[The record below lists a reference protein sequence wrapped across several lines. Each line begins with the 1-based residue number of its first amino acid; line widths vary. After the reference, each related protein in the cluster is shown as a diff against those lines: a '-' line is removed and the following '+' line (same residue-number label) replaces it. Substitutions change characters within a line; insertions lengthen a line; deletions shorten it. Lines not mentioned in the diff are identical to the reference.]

1 MNENGLLTK
10 IADDVAYL
18 RGKVDD
24 HGEAITEVR
33 IHLTKI
39 ATERRMEIGA
49 WRWVT
54 TIGVPAIVSALI
66 FVGGC
71 IWRQN

>member
-1 MNENGLLTK
+1 MNDRDLLTR
-10 IADDVAYL
+10 IANDVTYL
-18 RGKVDD
+18 RDKVDD

-33 IHLTKI
+33 LSLTELR
-39 ATERRMEIGA
+39 TERRMEKGA

-54 TIGVPAIVSALI
+54 NIGVPAIVSAFI

-71 IWRQN
+71 IWKQS

>member
-1 MNENGLLTK
+1 MNENGLLSK

-18 RGKVDD
+18 RDKVDD

-33 IHLTKI
+33 LHLTRI
-39 ATERRMEIGA
+39 ATERTMERGA

-54 TIGVPAIVSALI
+54 NIGVPALVSVLI
-66 FVGGC
+66 FAGGC
-71 IWRQN
+71 IWRQS